1 MRNKIEER
9 IKNKTY
15 NKRKVLVVFLCAAFV
30 LFLSDRQ
37 TCLSY
42 DI

>member
-15 NKRKVLVVFLCAAFV
+15 NKIKVLVVFFMCGFRA
-30 LFLSDRQ
+30 FLSDRQ

>member
-15 NKRKVLVVFLCAAFV
+15 NKEKFSCRFFMCGFRA
-30 LFLSDRQ
+30 FLSDRQ

>member
-15 NKRKVLVVFLCAAFV
+15 NKRKVLVVFYVRLSC
-30 LFLSDRQ
+30 FLSDRQ

>member
-9 IKNKTY
+9 IKIKLIIREKY
-15 NKRKVLVVFLCAAFV
+15 LSFFMCGFRA
-30 LFLSDRQ
+30 FLSDRQ